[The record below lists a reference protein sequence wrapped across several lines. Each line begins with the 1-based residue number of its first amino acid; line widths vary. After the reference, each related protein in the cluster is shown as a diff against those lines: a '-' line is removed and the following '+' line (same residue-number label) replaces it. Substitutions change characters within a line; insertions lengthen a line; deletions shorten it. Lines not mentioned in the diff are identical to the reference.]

1 MTLHRASILSIDM
14 AVGVAASALL
24 VVSLLIHLLTFWSF
38 NVQER
43 LPAVWLLHF
52 GIFIFAIPTLLR
64 QRGAERRQK
73 AELVTLTSPAPQP
86 LAPKPRTIAEGIGF
100 PNWLTVVYLVLGFY
114 VMVNFVTFVF
124 GADGTPER
132 HGDKFVLTN
141 HGTVV
146 REISRE
152 EYDLAS
158 AHLLHGFSGHWLI
171 FYFYFASASF
181 VAASKR

>member
-1 MTLHRASILSIDM
+1 MKVDI
-14 AVGVAASALL
+14 AVGVAASALFF
-24 VVSLLIHLLTFWSF
+24 VSLLIHLLTFWSF
-38 NVQER
+38 NIQER
-43 LPAVWLLHF
+43 LPAVWLLHI
-52 GIFIFAIPTLLR
+52 GIFIFFVPGLVR
-64 QRGAERRQK
+64 QKIGERRK
-73 AELVTLTSPAPQP
+73 EAELVTLTSPAPEP
-86 LAPKPRTIAEGIGF
+86 PAAKPKTIAEGLGF
-100 PNWLTVVYLVLGFY
+100 PNWLTVIYLVLGFY
-114 VMVNFVTFVF
+114 VMVNFVTFVI

-132 HGDKFVLTN
+132 SGDKFVLTS